1 MGVVYKAEDTK
12 LGRTVALKFL
22 SEQLVR
28 DPESLR
34 RFECEAKA
42 AATLSHPNVCTVHE
56 IDTCDGQTF
65 LALEH
70 IEGESLDARISAG
83 PMPLQEALTIGR
95 QIAEGLE
102 AAHAKR
108 IVHRDIKPGN
118 VLVTSDGHVKIL
130 DFGLALLTEGSKLT
144 KLDTTVGTVAYMSP
158 EQAEGG
164 EVDHRTD
171 LWALGC
177 VLYEMVAG
185 VRPFTGQY
193 DQALLYEI
201 VNQEHEPL
209 TGVRASVP
217 MELEVFV
224 GKCLEKEA
232 GKRYASARDLATDL
246 ANVADKLKSGRSKVL
261 PKSTVEKPVVF
272 NEIPARNRKHE
283 FIWQAAAALLLVLL
297 VGSLFFKGGNPPAEV
312 PVRSFVVDTGLP
324 VDTPAISPN
333 GRYIA
338 FDTRSTGDDRL
349 IWLHD
354 LRTGSMRA
362 LTGTDG
368 GVAPFWS
375 PDSISIGFGVGTT
388 LKKVS
393 IQDNVVM
400 ELASLASVVDR
411 GTWHP
416 DGGSILVGVRPEGG
430 LWKIPAVGG
439 TPELLLGPNDDLRP
453 ATPQY
458 VGANGKSLGLIF
470 RQTPATNM
478 MRADI
483 YAQREGSEEHFQIAN
498 GALFSYAPS
507 GFLFYVGGS
516 RRLLAVPLSKTTLAP
531 TGDAFPIAQGTSVP
545 SVSSEGSLVYR
556 QTSLTANTLT
566 WRDRE
571 GRRLDSEALSAVP
584 TEAVV
589 LSPTGG
595 ILSRDESKIAVTEN
609 RPSRAIW
616 VYDLSRSVRTRLSD
630 STGRLPVWSPDGK
643 QVAFQQRGSG
653 PIQLIVKDVDGG
665 TPARIVRTQSNDNG
679 PIACDWSPN
688 GRYLLFQAQANNDID
703 LWYSEL
709 DDKGDFKEA
718 TLFLDTPFA
727 DNVAQFSP
735 DGRYVAYCSDETGQ
749 IEVYV
754 RPFPQGDQRWTIS
767 IGGGTKPRWSRDGTE
782 LYYVQHDTLK
792 AVAISLDPEFR
803 AGATQE
809 LFTNAGLYQFFA
821 RQTYDVSSD
830 GRFLMRNADGPGGGS
845 RIRVIQNW
853 QAAFAPE

>member
-1 MGVVYKAEDTK
+1 MGLALLFASVCLLLVKATRRYYK
-12 LGRTVALKFL
+12 LHYLWRT
-22 SEQLVR
+22 
-28 DPESLR
+28 
-34 RFECEAKA
+34 
-42 AATLSHPNVCTVHE
+42 T
-56 IDTCDGQTF
+56 
-65 LALEH
+65 LEH
-70 IEGESLDARISAG
+70 IEGESLEAKIAAG
-83 PMPLQEALTIGR
+83 PMPLQGALEIGR
-95 QIAEGLE
+95 QIADGLN
-102 AAHAKR
+102 AAHAKG

-118 VLVTSDGHVKIL
+118 ILVTADGRVKIL
-130 DFGLALLTEGSKLT
+130 DFGLALLTESSKLT

-158 EQAEGG
+158 EQAEGV

-171 LWALGC
+171 IWALGC

-185 VRPFTGQY
+185 TRPFTGQY

-201 VNQEHEPL
+201 VNQEHDSL
-209 TGVRASVP
+209 TAVRAGVP

-272 NEIPARNRKHE
+272 NEIPARNRKQE

-338 FDTRSTGDDRL
+338 FDTRSTSDDRL

-354 LRTGSMRA
+354 LQTGATRA
-362 LTGTDG
+362 LLGTDG

-375 PDSISIGFGVGTT
+375 PDSVSIGFGVATR

-400 ELASLASVVDR
+400 ELAALASVVDR

-416 DGGSILVGVRPEGG
+416 DGGSIVVAVRPEGG

-439 TPELLLGPNDDLRP
+439 TPELLLGPKDELRP
-453 ATPQY
+453 AAPQY
-458 VGANGKSLGLIF
+458 VGADGESLGLLF
-470 RQTPATNM
+470 RETPATNTL
-478 MRADI
+478 RADI
-483 YAQREGSEEHFQIAN
+483 YARREGSDEYIEIAY
-498 GALFSYAPS
+498 GGLFCYAPS
-507 GFLFYVGGS
+507 GFLFYGNN
-516 RRLLAVPLSKTTLAP
+516 RLGAIQAVPLSKATLTP
-531 TGDAFPIAQGTSVP
+531 TGEAFPIAQGASVP
-545 SVSSEGSLVYR
+545 SASSEGSLVFR
-556 QTSLTANTLT
+556 ESSLFSKTLT
-566 WRDRE
+566 WRDRQ

-589 LSPTGG
+589 LASAGG
-595 ILSRDESKIAVTEN
+595 TLSHDGSKIAVTE
-609 RPSRAIW
+609 RSPSQEVWI
-616 VYDLSRSVRTRLSD
+616 YDLTRSLRTRLSD
-630 STGRLPVWSPDGK
+630 AGGRLPVWSSNGK
-643 QVAFQQRGSG
+643 QVAFQTRGSG
-653 PIQLIVKDVDGG
+653 PLQLIVKDVDGG
-665 TPARIVRTQSNDNG
+665 APRRVVLGQSNDYG
-679 PIACDWSPN
+679 PIACDWSPD
-688 GRYLLFQAQANNDID
+688 GRHLLFQAQTNNDID
-703 LWYSEL
+703 LWYSEV
-709 DDKGDFKEA
+709 DDNGDFKEA

-735 DGRYVAYCSDETGQ
+735 DGRYVAYCSDESGQ

-754 RPFPQGDQRWTIS
+754 RPFPHGDQRWTIS
-767 IGGGTKPRWSRDGTE
+767 IGGGTQPRWSRDGTE

-792 AVAISLDPEFR
+792 TVSVSLDPEFR
-803 AGATQE
+803 VGATQE
-809 LFTNAGLYQFFA
+809 LFSDAGLQGFFA
-821 RQTYDVSSD
+821 RQNFDVSSD
-830 GRFLMRNADGPGGGS
+830 GHFLMRDFEGAAGGGS

-853 QAAFAPE
+853 KAAFAPD